1 MKNSYTLHELLESES
16 FQRYVRQPESQDAEL
31 WKRWVTQ
38 HPEQKELVEQ
48 ARQMITGLHFKH
60 SDLSQEEIE
69 QAWIKVDKQIQ
80 KQKYV
85 HPSGQQNFYYAV
97 AAAVSLLIVAAAAWW
112 VFSASYQMD
121 IQTAYGET
129 KALRLADGSEVTL
142 NANSRLRFD
151 ARELSSPE
159 RIVALGGEAY
169 FHVVQKNVDG
179 LQYSFSVNT
188 DEGGTIEVL
197 GTSFNVQS
205 RRDLTQVVLES
216 GKVKFKT
223 EKEATTL
230 EPGEMVEYSKATQE
244 VSKKNVQA
252 EMYSAWKD
260 QKLFF
265 DDTPLATIA
274 IILEDTY
281 GLQVV
286 FGEEQLKGRK
296 ISGAITAKNLNTL
309 LQAME
314 RLFKISITRQ
324 DNTLHFDSY
333 EP

>member
-1 MKNSYTLHELLESES
+1 LKNSYTLHELLESES
-16 FQRYVRQPESQDAEL
+16 FQGYVRQPDSQDAVL
-31 WKRWVTQ
+31 WKQWIAQ
-38 HPEQKELVEQ
+38 HPEQKELIEQ
-48 ARQMITGLHFKH
+48 ARQVIIGINFKR
-60 SDLSQEEIE
+60 SSLSQEEIE
-69 QAWIKVDKQIQ
+69 QAWNTVNHQIQ
-80 KQKYV
+80 KHQYPN
-85 HPSGQQNFYYAV
+85 PSSQQNFYYAI
-97 AAAVSLLIVAAAAWW
+97 AATVSLLIVAAASWW
-112 VFSASYQMD
+112 VFSASYQID

-129 KALRLADGSEVTL
+129 KSLRLADGSEVTL

-151 ARELSSPE
+151 ARDLKSPE

-244 VSKKNVQA
+244 VSKKNVHA

-260 QKLFF
+260 HILFF
-265 DDTPLATIA
+265 DDTSLTSLAL
-274 IILEDTY
+274 ILEDNY
-281 GLQVV
+281 GLKVI
-286 FGEEQLKGRK
+286 FNDEMLKEKK
-296 ISGAITAKNLNTL
+296 ISGAVTARNLNTL
-309 LQAME
+309 SEAVE
-314 RLFKISITRQ
+314 RLLRISIIRQ
-324 DNTLHFDSY
+324 QDTLYFESHT
-333 EP
+333 P